1 MANPIARAVAQ
12 GKLRLQRARS
22 RWGLV
27 DIVVRVLKRFSE
39 TDGGTHSKALTYYV
53 FFSVFPLLAFAAA
66 ILGYVTFGDKELQDR
81 LFAAAVKSFPML
93 KDALTPRGFAVIE
106 SRRQELAF
114 LSLLFALY
122 SGSGA
127 VIALEHAL
135 NKVHRIDNEPNFVD
149 KRIRG
154 LKWLAILGMGAVLSV
169 ALSTLGYLT
178 NSVFNSFGP
187 IGAFTSTA
195 LLQIG
200 GLALSVGILAT
211 AYRFLPAAELS
222 WRDVLP
228 GAIAG
233 GIVFEILKFLS
244 NLFVKGGV
252 ESRNATFG
260 AFATAATLLIVSYL
274 VSQMTLMAAEINA
287 VLAERRV
294 ARSPATSN

>member
-1 MANPIARAVAQ
+1 MANPIERAVAQ
-12 GKLRLQRARS
+12 GKLRLERARS

-27 DIVVRVLKRFSE
+27 DIVVRVFKRFSE

-66 ILGYVTFGDKELQDR
+66 ILGYVTFGDRELQQE
-81 LFAAAVKSFPML
+81 LFDAAVESFPML
-93 KDALTPRGFAVIE
+93 KDALSPGGFAAIE
-106 SRRQELAF
+106 SRRQELAI
-114 LSLLFALY
+114 LSLLLALY

-127 VIALEHAL
+127 ILALEHAL
-135 NKVHRIDNEPNFVD
+135 NKVHRIDNEPTFID
-149 KRIRG
+149 KRVRA
-154 LKWLAILGMGAVLSV
+154 LKWLGILGVGAILSVVLTSL
-169 ALSTLGYLT
+169 AYLT
-178 NSVFNSFGP
+178 DSIFESFGP
-187 IGAFTSTA
+187 VGTFTSAA
-195 LLQIG
+195 LLQLG

-244 NLFVKGGV
+244 NLFVAGGA

-274 VSQMTLMAAEINA
+274 VSQMTLLAAEINA